1 MRSVGPIE
9 RFDHHRTVPPS
20 VLFDAAGALYQD
32 PERALLYAGKTLSCC
47 LVEVFGATRI
57 VSPTPWHVAVL
68 RSSRP
73 LDLLDLRGSG
83 AMRAGTVAALCKTP
97 ERALSQQWSRYVYEH
112 PDLYGAV
119 DGLLYLG
126 AYNDEEAFA
135 IFERAAPVLTC
146 AASEVR
152 PLDHPNLRATVEA
165 AALAND
171 LIVL

>member
-9 RFDHHRTVPPS
+9 RFDHHRLAPPAMP
-20 VLFDAAGALYQD
+20 VDAARALYQD

-57 VSPTPWHVAVL
+57 VSLTPWHVAVL
-68 RSSRP
+68 RPSRS

-97 ERALSQQWSRYVYEH
+97 ERALSQEWSRYFYEY
-112 PDLYGAV
+112 PDIYGAM
-119 DGLLYLG
+119 DGLLYRG
-126 AYNDEEAFA
+126 AHNDEEALALFK
-135 IFERAAPVLTC
+135 RAAPALTC
-146 AASEVR
+146 ATSEVR
-152 PLDHPNLRATVEA
+152 PLDHPSLRAAIEA

-171 LIVL
+171 LVVL